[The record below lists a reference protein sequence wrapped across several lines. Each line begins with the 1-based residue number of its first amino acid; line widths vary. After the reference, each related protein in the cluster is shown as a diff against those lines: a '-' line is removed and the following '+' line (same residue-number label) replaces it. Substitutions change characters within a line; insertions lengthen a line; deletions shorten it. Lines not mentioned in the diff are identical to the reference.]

1 MKNSL
6 NHYRERSP
14 KYPACPPPPFEPGE
28 MDKNENKFPTRIHNG
43 KSDIFFI
50 YSEVIGTFCT
60 INQHYH

>member
-50 YSEVIGTFCT
+50 YSEVIGPNCT
-60 INQHYH
+60 IYQHYH

>member
-1 MKNSL
+1 MTEKEVQNIL
-6 NHYRERSP
+6 L
-14 KYPACPPPPFEPGE
+14 APPPPFQPGE

>member
-14 KYPACPPPPFEPGE
+14 KYPACPPPFEPGE